1 MSALG
6 HKRTLSSVRVMSAL
20 PPIADIRRMSWHV
33 RFVPRADI
41 RTTRFLETQAECIP
55 TINRTSRCRKH
66 IAYCKR
72 NSSDSTMPAGGKE
85 ESNATCHMRSNL
97 RA

>member
-1 MSALG
+1 MAMELF
-6 HKRTLSSVRVMSAL
+6 
-20 PPIADIRRMSWHV
+20 

-41 RTTRFLETQAECIP
+41 LTTRFLETKAECIP
-55 TINRTSRCRKH
+55 TINRASRCRNRV
-66 IAYCKR
+66 AYCQR
-72 NSSDSTMPAGGKE
+72 NSIDSTMPAGGKE